1 MAVVTSSR
9 NAEAVL
15 AATGILSLFDARVDG
30 NVAMKKELTGKP
42 APDTFEEGAR
52 MLGVP
57 PDRGVVVEDA
67 ISGVRAGL
75 TGDFRLV
82 VGVARGEDPEV
93 LLGSGADLV
102 VHDLGDLDLV

>member
-1 MAVVTSSR
+1 
-9 NAEAVL
+9 
-15 AATGILSLFDARVDG
+15 
-30 NVAMKKELTGKP
+30 MKKKLTGKP

-57 PDRGVVVEDA
+57 PDRVVVEDA

-75 TGDFRLV
+75 TGGFGLV

-102 VHDLGDLDLV
+102 VHDLADLDLV